1 MLVIDYFLIP
11 FSVDTARPAYDP
23 LAIKMHQL
31 ASASLTLA
39 QPMEEPSLLL
49 LQTILVY
56 LYGLQLTDTRVAANR
71 VWVMSGMAF
80 RMVVAVSVTFFINA
94 ALLILIIAWNT
105 S

>member
-11 FSVDTARPAYDP
+11 FSVDTTRPAYDS

-39 QPMEEPSLLL
+39 RPMEEPSLLL
-49 LQTILVY
+49 LQTILIY

-71 VWVMSGMAF
+71 FWVMSGMAF
-80 RMVVAVSVTFFINA
+80 RMVVAVGVTSFVNV
-94 ALLILIIAWNT
+94 ALLTLIIAWNT